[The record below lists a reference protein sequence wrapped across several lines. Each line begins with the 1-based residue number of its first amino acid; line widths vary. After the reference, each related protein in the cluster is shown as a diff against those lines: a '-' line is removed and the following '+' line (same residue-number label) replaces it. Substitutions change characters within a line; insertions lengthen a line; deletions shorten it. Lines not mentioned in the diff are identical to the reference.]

1 MAIFKIGKV
10 VLGSLFKKP
19 ATLMYPVVPRQWQ
32 ERTRGHISI
41 VEADCILCGIC
52 VKRCPTHAI
61 TVDKPGR
68 TWTIERMDCVQCGS
82 CAENCPK
89 KCLTMEQQYSAPNT
103 VKTVDVHHIPAP
115 AAAEKKAAPA
125 APGSKLECD
134 LETCIYCG
142 ICAKNCPSD
151 ALFVDRKEKVWK
163 VDHDACTQC
172 GICVEK
178 CPKDSLSFK

>member
-19 ATLMYPVVPRQWQ
+19 ATLMYPVVPRVWQ

-52 VKRCPTHAI
+52 ARRCPTDAI

-82 CAENCPK
+82 CVDNCPK
-89 KCLTMEQQYSAPNT
+89 KCLHMENKYTEPNT
-103 VKTVDVHHIPAP
+103 VKVVDVHHIPVP
-115 AAAEKKAAPA
+115 AAEKKTAPA
-125 APGSKLECD
+125 DGKLQCD
-134 LETCIYCG
+134 LEVCIYCG
-142 ICAKNCPSD
+142 ICVKNCPSD

-163 VDHDACTQC
+163 VDYEACSNC

-178 CPKDSLSFK
+178 CPKKCLEIK